1 MVAVAEILEKER
13 KVHAVKTTLNHKEEL
28 GQYFTPY
35 KIAYFMSSLFPVT
48 DKKIKL
54 LDPGAG
60 IGTLTCSFIE
70 RIVKE
75 NWNTPGI
82 HISAYDIDKNVYSI
96 LNKNIASTSSA
107 LKNQITR
114 YFRKIF

>member
-1 MVAVAEILEKER
+1 MFAIAETLEKER
-13 KVHAVKTTLNHKEEL
+13 ITHAVKTSINHKEIL

-35 KIAYFMSSLFPVT
+35 PIAKFMSSLFPAT

-60 IGTLTCSFIE
+60 IGAPSCSFME

-75 NWNTPGI
+75 NWNIP
-82 HISAYDIDKNVYSI
+82 ISHAFS
-96 LNKNIASTSSA
+96 L
-107 LKNQITR
+107 
-114 YFRKIF
+114 